1 MFLGCNQIQ
10 KYFIVMITT
19 NKLKTVSRPQTHN
32 DWSFLPT
39 AFSALAGVGI
49 GIAIGNYLGWF

>member
-1 MFLGCNQIQ
+1 
-10 KYFIVMITT
+10 MITT
-19 NKLKTVSRPQTHN
+19 SKTQTVSRSHTRD

-49 GIAIGNYLGWF
+49 GILIGSYLGWL

>member
-1 MFLGCNQIQ
+1 
-10 KYFIVMITT
+10 MITIHKNRT
-19 NKLKTVSRPQTHN
+19 ASPSHVRD

-49 GIAIGNYLGWF
+49 GIMIGNYLGWL

>member
-1 MFLGCNQIQ
+1 
-10 KYFIVMITT
+10 MITT
-19 NKLKTVSRPQTHN
+19 SKFKTVSRSHN
-32 DWSFLPT
+32 YNNWSFLPT